1 MSKRGNASG
10 TMPLQLLTQNPGDA
24 HCATCSSES
33 AGRTS
38 TGGGG
43 GSAGPRALGNGSS
56 SCNLRQPWQQVQC
69 SRNCINPVYEN
80 IPEKR
85 AEQLPMKATCLQ
97 RKFKSS
103 SKGLV
108 VVPFYITL
116 SFWYKQLPGDWWRDW
131 VQPWKLSPWELCC
144 VYFYKLSNGFFLLTQ
159 QVVGSDLL
167 SLPGTNKEEHTPK
180 HEL

>member
-1 MSKRGNASG
+1 MALSPHKHARRGTLSRVKELGKTPGGVEAKIHDPEESNYVQMLGESRLQELLGSITCGEQQQRVMSKRGNASG
-10 TMPLQLLTQNPGDA
+10 TMPLQLLTRNPGDA

-38 TGGGG
+38 TGEE
-43 GSAGPRALGNGSS
+43 GSTGPWVLGSS
-56 SCNLRQPWQQVQC
+56 S
-69 SRNCINPVYEN
+69 CINPVYEN

-108 VVPFYITL
+108 VVPFYITQ
-116 SFWYKQLPGDWWRDW
+116 SFWYKQLPGD
-131 VQPWKLSPWELCC
+131 
-144 VYFYKLSNGFFLLTQ
+144 
-159 QVVGSDLL
+159 
-167 SLPGTNKEEHTPK
+167 
-180 HEL
+180 